1 MTFSHPLAVRADGG
15 NRTHDPEITNHVLWP
30 TELHRQ
36 CLFPLKKSVVFLKGV
51 AKIYLFLKIQAFS
64 SRYFFISKYL
74 QSLWNMKHVFRLIAF
89 TALAVAFACT
99 RSFVQDDYFVCAYV
113 WPPFIMINA
122 WNEWVEGSYLLPDCL
137 NGYGYLE
144 AVRDVFE
151 GKYDAD
157 SYKACKGLEI

>member
-1 MTFSHPLAVRADGG
+1 M
-15 NRTHDPEITNHVLWP
+15 
-30 TELHRQ
+30 
-36 CLFPLKKSVVFLKGV
+36 
-51 AKIYLFLKIQAFS
+51 
-64 SRYFFISKYL
+64 
-74 QSLWNMKHVFRLIAF
+74 WNMKHVFRLIAF